1 MTIILKDLFLV
12 GTLICVFLLQHQSQN
27 KQETSQRHFL
37 TLQPYGSSVLPPLEG
52 PSDRG
57 RIPTARFNSRQKI
70 SHPFF
75 SKMNPQGQTSAT
87 FCNKKSLLF
96 PFTFHQNLERLSMYV
111 EFPRLFIQKRKA
123 LSSLE
128 IWVSSAKVS
137 RKDICFAWVDN
148 PFLHANKSYVLHH

>member
-1 MTIILKDLFLV
+1 MFLCFNINHRTNKKPPNVIFLHSSLTDLPFSL
-12 GTLICVFLLQHQSQN
+12 HS
-27 KQETSQRHFL
+27 
-37 TLQPYGSSVLPPLEG
+37 EG

-75 SKMNPQGQTSAT
+75 SKTNPQGQTSAT

-128 IWVSSAKVS
+128 IWVSSGKVS
-137 RKDICFAWVDN
+137 RKDICFAWVDS
-148 PFLHANKSYVLHH
+148 PFLHANKSYVLHQ